1 MIMFR
6 LKELIRW
13 FGVTVC
19 EILMFS
25 CALTVF
31 SILLAFKLGGFL
43 HDFSWYT
50 ILLPLFIADGLI
62 AYFCLI
68 VFIRQYIDRT
78 YRVAIFRA
86 MWSFN
91 QVMLIFLHK
100 LLLCLKLEGNQKG
113 ITNSEVFSPI
123 IALLI
128 LLVIRAC
135 QLL

>member
-6 LKELIRW
+6 LKEVLRW
-13 FGVTVC
+13 FGVTVF
-19 EILMFS
+19 EILMFCIAMTLFS
-25 CALTVF
+25 VLLT
-31 SILLAFKLGGFL
+31 LKLAGHL
-43 HDFSWYT
+43 DSASWY
-50 ILLPLFIADGLI
+50 IVHAPLFVADALV

-68 VFIRQYIDRT
+68 VLIRQYLERT

-91 QVMLIFLHK
+91 QVLLIFLHK
-100 LLLCLKLEGNQKG
+100 LLLCFKLEGQKG
-113 ITNSEVFSPI
+113 ITNSEIFSPI
-123 IALLI
+123 FALLI